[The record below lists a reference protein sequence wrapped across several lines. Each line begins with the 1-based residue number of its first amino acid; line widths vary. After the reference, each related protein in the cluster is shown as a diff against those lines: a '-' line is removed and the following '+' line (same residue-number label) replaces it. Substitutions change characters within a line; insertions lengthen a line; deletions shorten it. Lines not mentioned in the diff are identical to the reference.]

1 MSLKRIRLE
10 LARTANHPDGSARH
24 GYEFVAPLD
33 AGGHLVAA
41 GWQKARGACRVRR
54 FWAGADDEHGR
65 LIHRPDGKWAFSY
78 AAGED
83 DDEPIFRFDK
93 HVFRQGE
100 YVSVTE
106 HDGVTRPFKVVDVR
120 AAVAGVA

>member
-10 LARTANHPDGSARH
+10 LARTSDFPNGSSDH
-24 GYEFVAPLD
+24 GYEFIAPLD
-33 AGGHLVAA
+33 AKGHLDSASWPRVKAA
-41 GWQKARGACRVRR
+41 CTVRR
-54 FWAGADDEHGR
+54 FWSRSPDEHGM
-65 LIHRPDGKWAFSY
+65 LIQRRNSSWAFSY
-78 AAGED
+78 EPGED

-120 AAVAGVA
+120 AALTTI